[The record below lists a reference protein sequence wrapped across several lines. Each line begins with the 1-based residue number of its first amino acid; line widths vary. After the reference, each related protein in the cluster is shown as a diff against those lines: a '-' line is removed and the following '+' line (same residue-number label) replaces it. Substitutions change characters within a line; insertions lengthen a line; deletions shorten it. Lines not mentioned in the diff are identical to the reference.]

1 MSTRLDLALQ
11 KYPGHEEGIRQLAA
25 LDPSGNLKYLDWG
38 GKMLASGQALAPEIA
53 GVIELFHRFAG
64 RHMGGRHRMRARD
77 LRIHPDI
84 HTYRPQD
91 LAKLRDNLL
100 KMQRAQ
106 DRKRRQ
112 REKLYRIE
120 GAVEADVVYDSP
132 DLIVRH
138 IKNKQASVHYGLGTK
153 WCISMLREGHFE
165 EYESHNATFFFFERK
180 VPVGDEYDKVALMVP
195 RNGDGQQGW
204 RVESG
209 AAFTSVDEQVDML
222 VLARVHG
229 TRVFDIF
236 RQVYERSDAY
246 PGSGMFQVGQGRATA
261 EQLTAAFESA
271 VKGDMGWYET
281 ESILEAICCNDAA
294 PQDLLEEILRRG
306 PSLVMASSKRG
317 RGRRRRRHRGRD
329 TNMVT
334 RTLMAALAI
343 HPQMPPEARE
353 KLAKDLG
360 RRRIK
365 VRDIHRS
372 MSSGRICIV
381 YQPMGRHGMKVSY
394 RRRHSRQLSLSRLQA
409 RIRMFQ
415 NMVKRARK
423 QLKKKQ
429 AAKKLAEKKR
439 LSATKKKSR

>member
-1 MSTRLDLALQ
+1 VSTRLDLALQ

-38 GKMLASGQALAPEIA
+38 AKMLASGQALAPEIA
-53 GVIELFHRFAG
+53 DVIELFHRFAG
-64 RHMGGRHRMRARD
+64 RRFGGRGHRHARKGD
-77 LRIHPDI
+77 WIHPDI
-84 HTYRPQD
+84 YTYRPQD
-91 LAKLRDNLL
+91 LAKLRDNLF

-120 GAVEADVVYDSP
+120 GAVEVDVVYDSP

-180 VPVGDEYDKVALMVP
+180 VPLGDEFDKVALMVP
-195 RNGDGQQGW
+195 RNGDGDRGW

-209 AAFTSVDEQVDML
+209 TAFTSVDEQVDMM

-236 RQVYERSDAY
+236 RQVFECSDKY

-261 EQLTAAFESA
+261 EQLTAAYESA

-294 PQDLLEEILRRG
+294 PQALLEEILRRG
-306 PSLVMASSKRG
+306 PSLVMAASKR
-317 RGRRRRRHRGRD
+317 RGRRYRRHRGRD
-329 TNMVT
+329 VNMVT
-334 RTLMAALAI
+334 RTLMAALVI
-343 HPQMPPEARE
+343 HPQIPTETRE
-353 KLAKDLG
+353 KLTKDLG

-365 VRDIHRS
+365 VSDIHRT
-372 MSSGRICIV
+372 MASGRIGIV
-381 YQPMGRHGMKVSY
+381 YQPTGRHGMKISY
-394 RRRHSRQLSLSRLQA
+394 RRHARKLSLSRLQA
-409 RIRMFQ
+409 RVRMFQ

-429 AAKKLAEKKR
+429 AAKKLADKKR
-439 LSATKKKSR
+439 QKRAARKSR